1 MPKIFSFNFDWIT
14 RIYSLH
20 FKLIRSLDSR
30 WLIDWLIDWLVI
42 ETTRQVETMYTN
54 QRTNY
59 SVLHFSAI
67 CSTVPIRFIVVII
80 KTLYRVS
87 SYASA
92 VLAVVILSVRQ
103 SVCLSVCLS
112 VYPSIRSSHACFVTK
127 PNNALRIFWYSTKG
141 QLLVLWHQQWLVGD
155 AHFRLKYALKVT
167 PLRNTPISTDFRL

>member
-80 KTLYRVS
+80 KTLYCVS

-103 SVCLSVCLS
+103 SVCHTFALSQNQIIHCG
-112 VYPSIRSSHACFVTK
+112 YFDIRRKVIT
-127 PNNALRIFWYSTKG
+127 LVFWY
-141 QLLVLWHQQWLVGD
+141 QQWLVCD
-155 AHFRLKYALKVT
+155 VPFRQKFALKVT
-167 PLRNTPISTDFRL
+167 HPPSKQADFDRFPLLTSQP